1 VAYNQTNEEM
11 TTSPRGN
18 KAKNDKDSILVEAK
32 KLVKILHYQL
42 PSISAIQRREGAW
55 YEMKRSA
62 LNIIRLF
69 VKARVNKESRIT
81 YIDEMLGEA
90 AVIVAMFDEC
100 IQLGVLTDKEKLEI
114 ASCLDRI
121 DADVMKWRSTTER
134 RSHGYASQD
143 TGRST
148 LEE

>member
-1 VAYNQTNEEM
+1 
-11 TTSPRGN
+11 
-18 KAKNDKDSILVEAK
+18 
-32 KLVKILHYQL
+32 
-42 PSISAIQRREGAW
+42 
-55 YEMKRSA
+55 MKQSA

-69 VKARVNKESRIT
+69 VKARVSKELRIT

-114 ASCLDRI
+114 ARCLDRI